1 MAVRVEVA
9 RTFADVERLAL
20 LWDAI
25 PWQREEAERA
35 FFLARARARPDTLAP
50 FAIFV
55 LDGERPVGALAGRID
70 SRRLPAKL
78 GYTTLYAPR
87 VRLLHVIDGGVY
99 LPEPATLEAAQAA
112 VRAALQAREFDAV
125 ALPHLPLDSPV
136 LDAFESLGGPW
147 RHQRRTRAQPRR
159 RLVLPDSFEQFVA
172 SRSAN
177 TRWRI
182 RRDARR
188 LAAAFGDDLSLEI
201 VREPSQ
207 LERLFTDAE
216 RIARATYQRA
226 LGAGFADTPER
237 RALTDV
243 ALANGWLRGYL
254 LYLRGEPIAFWICSV
269 YRGTLLIRLTG
280 YDQAYAELRVGLFLL
295 TKVIEDA
302 IDDPAVAIVDFGQ
315 GEAAYK
321 QQLGDT
327 SELERDLIVF
337 APTLRAVRINLL
349 RNIVLVFAD
358 GARRA
363 LDATQLTDRV
373 RSGWRDRLRKPRI
386 HSRR

>member
-1 MAVRVEVA
+1 MAVQVEVA
-9 RTFADVERLAL
+9 RTFADVERLAP

-35 FFLARARARPDTLAP
+35 FFLARARARSDTLAP

-70 SRRLPAKL
+70 SRRLPARL
-78 GYTTLYAPR
+78 GYQALYAPR

-99 LPEPATLEAAQAA
+99 LPDHATLEAAQAA

-147 RHQRRTRAQPRR
+147 RRQWRSRPQPRR

-188 LAAAFGDDLSLEI
+188 LAEAFGDELSLEI

-216 RIARATYQRA
+216 RVARATYQRA

-237 RALTDV
+237 RALTEV
-243 ALANGWLRGYL
+243 ALANGWLRAYL
-254 LYLRGEPIAFWICSV
+254 LYLRGEPIAFWVCSV
-269 YRGTLLIRLTG
+269 YRGTLLLRLTG

-295 TKVIEDA
+295 AKVIEDA
-302 IDDPAVAIVDFGQ
+302 IDDPAVSIVDFGQ

-321 QQLGDT
+321 QQFGDA
-327 SELERDLIVF
+327 SEMERDLIVF

-349 RNIVLVFAD
+349 RNVVLVFAD

-363 LDATQLTDRV
+363 LDATQLTDRI
-373 RSGWRDRLRKPRI
+373 RSGWRERLRRPRVE
-386 HSRR
+386 SRR

>member
-1 MAVRVEVA
+1 MTVRVEVA
-9 RTFADVERLAL
+9 RTFADVERLAA

-35 FFLARARARPDTLAP
+35 FFLARAGARSDTLAP

-55 LDGERPVGALAGRID
+55 LNGERPVGALAGRID

-99 LPEPATLEAAQAA
+99 LPEHETLEAARA
-112 VRAALQAREFDAV
+112 VVEAALRTSEFDAV
-125 ALPHLPLDSPV
+125 ALPNLPIDSPV

-147 RHQRRTRAQPRR
+147 RRQRRSRAQPRR

-172 SRSAN
+172 PRSAN

-182 RRDARR
+182 RRDPRR
-188 LAAAFGDDLSLEI
+188 LAETFGDELSLEI

-207 LERLFTDAE
+207 IERLFADAE
-216 RIARATYQRA
+216 RVARATYQRA

-237 RALTDV
+237 RALTEV

-295 TKVIEDA
+295 MKVIEDA
-302 IDDPAVAIVDFGQ
+302 IEDPDVSIVDFGQ

-321 QQLGDT
+321 QQFGDT

-337 APTLRAVRINLL
+337 APTPRAVRINIL
-349 RNIVLVFAD
+349 RNVVLVSAD

-373 RSGWRDRLRKPRI
+373 RSGWRDRLRRPRI
-386 HSRR
+386 DSRR